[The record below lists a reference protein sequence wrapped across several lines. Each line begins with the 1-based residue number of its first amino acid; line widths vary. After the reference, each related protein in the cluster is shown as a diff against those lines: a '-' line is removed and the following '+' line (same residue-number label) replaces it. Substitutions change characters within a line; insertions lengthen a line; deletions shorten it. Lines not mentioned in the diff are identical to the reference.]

1 MQALQQGTQ
10 KIAVLTDQTNTP
22 GAIAHLLLALDLT
35 NCYQFWVCENLGGRR
50 SAFNRGLLKRYCRK
64 LCTAEWSYSAN
75 LTQRLIT
82 AGFNGSAPAGLTRP
96 VVSQFQRS
104 P

>member
-35 NCYQFWVCENLGGRR
+35 NCYQFWVCENLGGEAER
-50 SAFNRGLLKRYCRK
+50 SWPIEAYCRK
-64 LCTAEWSYSAN
+64 L
-75 LTQRLIT
+75 LHR
-82 AGFNGSAPAGLTRP
+82 
-96 VVSQFQRS
+96 
-104 P
+104 